1 MSRPDPWPFAGRVAG
16 LVGGSTALESSY
28 LAEHLAADL
37 AAVVPRAAALVE
49 EETGLRPEGRPEV
62 VTVDRR
68 EWAERNVASFR
79 RLLAPVE
86 ASLGGPGELASRLVG
101 GETGV
106 LLGLLSRRVL
116 GQYEL
121 VLPGGDGDVIAF
133 VAPNVLALERAHQLR
148 PAELRLWVALHE
160 CAHRV
165 QFLGVPWMREHFL
178 GLVTELTTATR
189 PGLDRVAVTV
199 GRVASARRSGGPL
212 LDERGLL
219 GLVTGPDGRAALD
232 RVQAL
237 MTVLEGHGHAVMN
250 RLGVRL
256 LVSQP
261 RMASLLE
268 ARQDGTRV
276 GVLLRLLGLDMKY
289 RQYRDGERFVLEVE
303 RAAGW
308 AAVGRVW
315 ESPESLPDLDEIA
328 EPRRWLARV
337 A

>member
-1 MSRPDPWPFAGRVAG
+1 MSGADPWPFAGRVAG
-16 LVGGSTALESSY
+16 IVAGSTPLASSY

-37 AAVVPRAAALVE
+37 AVIVPRAAALVE
-49 EETGLRPEGRPEV
+49 EATGLEPAGRPEV
-62 VTVDRR
+62 AVVDRR

-86 ASLGGPGELASRLVG
+86 ETLARPGDLAARLVG

-121 VLPGGDGDVIAF
+121 VLPGTETDVIAF
-133 VAPNVLALERAHQLR
+133 VAPNVLALERTHQFR

-160 CAHRV
+160 AAHRV
-165 QFLGVPWMREHFL
+165 QFLGVPWMQEHFL
-178 GLVTELTTATR
+178 GLVAELTTATR
-189 PGLDRVAVTV
+189 PGVERLANAVGQV
-199 GRVASARRSGGPL
+199 VSARRDGVPIVG
-212 LDERGLL
+212 ERGLL
-219 GLVTGPDGRAALD
+219 GLVSGPEERETLD

-250 RLGVRL
+250 RLGARL

-261 RMASLLE
+261 RMAAILE
-268 ARQDGTRV
+268 ARQDDTRL
-276 GVLLRLLGLDMKY
+276 GLLFRLLGLEMKY
-289 RQYRDGERFVLEVE
+289 RQYRDGERFVAEVE
-303 RAAGW
+303 RVAGW
-308 AAVGRVW
+308 EAVGRVW
-315 ESPESLPDLDEIA
+315 ASPGALPTLHEIA
-328 EPRRWLARV
+328 DPGRWLARV